1 MSSTFDYEYIDAQII
16 GSWYKTSVQCH
27 IPLLIGDI
35 VQACDIDGVAY
46 DTAIEMISNPIEDCS
61 LPTLV
66 YLKILRVNE
75 TFYDYVQQQY
85 RKYKD

>member
-1 MSSTFDYEYIDAQII
+1 M
-16 GSWYKTSVQCH
+16 
-27 IPLLIGDI
+27 PLLIGDI
-35 VQACDIDGVAY
+35 VQACDFDGVVY
-46 DTAIEMISNPIEDCS
+46 DTAIEMISNSIEDCS

-75 TFYDYVQQQY
+75 IFYKYVQQQY